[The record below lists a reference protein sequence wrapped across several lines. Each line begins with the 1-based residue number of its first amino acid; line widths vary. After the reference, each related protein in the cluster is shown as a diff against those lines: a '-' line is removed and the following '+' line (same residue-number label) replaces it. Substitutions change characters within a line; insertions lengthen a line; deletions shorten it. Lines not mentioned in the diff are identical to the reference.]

1 METDWCNK
9 KRLKLSQNS
18 HIQQMYPLFDIISMM
33 LYDVCEF
40 KRKTGKPIRNEPI
53 NSSAIL
59 TFKQKQMF
67 QWRQTVWC
75 GRVKPPPNLESSL
88 NLKPSMISHSLFLL
102 WNIYKY
108 HLWSLS
114 LHWVFVSC
122 LQGLRRSCRAWRKC
136 RGPAKCEVVEM
147 YFTNTQSNIS

>member
-1 METDWCNK
+1 
-9 KRLKLSQNS
+9 
-18 HIQQMYPLFDIISMM
+18 MYPLFDIISMM

-40 KRKTGKPIRNEPI
+40 KRKTGKPIRNGPI

-102 WNIYKY
+102 WNIYIYINIIYDHY
-108 HLWSLS
+108 HYTGCLC
-114 LHWVFVSC
+114 HVYKVSDEAAE
-122 LQGLRRSCRAWRKC
+122 LEESAGDPRSAKLLRCISQTHKATYHKD
-136 RGPAKCEVVEM
+136 A
-147 YFTNTQSNIS
+147 NIHCFKTYHQHI